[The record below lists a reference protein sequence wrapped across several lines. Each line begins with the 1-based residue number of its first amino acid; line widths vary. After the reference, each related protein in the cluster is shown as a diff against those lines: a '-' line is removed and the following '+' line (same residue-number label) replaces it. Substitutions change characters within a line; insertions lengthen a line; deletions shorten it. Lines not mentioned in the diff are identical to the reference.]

1 MVRSNLGFMA
11 IALLLAGMTV
21 AGCGKGGGQSAG
33 GDSDKTI
40 RVVRNIGGREGF
52 RIHFDA
58 WKKVYEQKNPGWTM
72 ELVDLGDNDGAA
84 TYKQRIAADEMPEV
98 IMTWA
103 LTKFLA
109 DNDVIQPI
117 PDSFYEK
124 YGIPKGTPYN
134 GKQYCSQGGLQ
145 FQGMAVNRKMWASI
159 GVTSPPATWDEF
171 IADLRK
177 LKAKG
182 YAPLVYGA
190 KDWTGFMPL
199 TMALQINLYDYDPK
213 PGQTSWNMRRDKG
226 EVTFQTD
233 PTAQL
238 VMKNMVALLEEF
250 AEKGT
255 LSDGYPE
262 EQRKFYG
269 GKGATWIMGCWI
281 AGDIEAQKVTED
293 IDYWPIPSMV
303 GRPPAFLTAK
313 KLQSGWAINAKLKGE
328 KLDKAMAV
336 LDAFYDPAVHQ
347 LYLNG
352 EGMFR
357 LATKVP
363 IKGPQSKWPQAQT
376 LFDRMGAALKKS
388 ASAEGWQLGLDDMPP
403 QAIAWERPMQEILS
417 GNKDVQNL
425 LKICDDEWD
434 RGRKGQ

>member
-1 MVRSNLGFMA
+1 MHRSTYGIVA
-11 IALLLAGMTV
+11 IAGLFAALLAC
-21 AGCGKGGGQSAG
+21 GCGRG
-33 GDSDKTI
+33 GDASSDQDKTI

-52 RIHFDA
+52 RIHFNA
-58 WKKVYEQKNPGWTM
+58 WKKAFEGKNPGWKM

-103 LTKFLA
+103 LTKFLV
-109 DNDVIQPI
+109 DNDVVQPI

-124 YGIPKGTPYN
+124 YGIPKGTPYK

-159 GVTSPPATWDEF
+159 GVTTPPKTWDEF
-171 IADLRK
+171 VGDLRK

-182 YAPLVYGA
+182 YVPLVYGA
-190 KDWTGFMPL
+190 RDWTGFMPL
-199 TMALQINLYDYDPK
+199 TMELQVNMYDYAPI
-213 PGQTSWNMRRDKG
+213 PGRPSWTAQRNSGK
-226 EVTFQTD
+226 TKFATD
-233 PTAQL
+233 PIAQL
-238 VMKNMVALLEEF
+238 VMKNMVALMDEF
-250 AEKGT
+250 AEKGA

-262 EQRKFYG
+262 EQRMFYG

-281 AGDIEAQKVTED
+281 AGDIEAQKITED
-293 IDYWPIPSMV
+293 IDYWPLPSMV
-303 GRPPAFLTAK
+303 GRLPAFLEYK
-313 KLQSGWAINAKLKGE
+313 NMQSGWAINSKLKGE

-336 LDAFYDPAVHQ
+336 LDAFYDPQVHQ

-352 EGMFR
+352 EGMFK

-363 IKGPQSKWPQAQT
+363 IDGPMSTWPPAQT
-376 LFDRMGAALKKS
+376 LFDRMGTELKQWQGAA
-388 ASAEGWQLGLDDMPP
+388 GWQLALDDMPP
-403 QAIAWERPMQEILS
+403 DSVAWERPMQEILS
-417 GNKDVQNL
+417 GNKDVGKL
-425 LKICDDEWD
+425 LQILDEEWD

>member
-1 MVRSNLGFMA
+1 MFKRKVGLVGIVVITS
-11 IALLLAGMTV
+11 LLAVG
-21 AGCGKGGGQSAG
+21 GCSKGGGSGQ
-33 GDSDKTI
+33 GDTDKTI

-52 RIHFDA
+52 RVHFNA
-58 WKKVYEQKNPGWTM
+58 WKKAFEDKNPGWTM

-109 DNDVIQPI
+109 DNDVVQPI

-124 YGIPKGTPYN
+124 YGIPKGTPYK

-159 GVTSPPATWDEF
+159 GVTSPPKTWDEF
-171 IADLRK
+171 VEGLRK

-182 YAPLVYGA
+182 YTPLVYGA
-190 KDWTGFMPL
+190 RDWTAFMPL
-199 TMALQINLYDYDPK
+199 TMALQLNMYDFEAK
-213 PGQTSWNMRRDKG
+213 PGTPSWTMRRDKG
-226 EVTFQTD
+226 EVRFATD

-238 VMKNMVALLEEF
+238 VMKNMVGLLDEF
-250 AEKGT
+250 AEKGA

-281 AGDIEAQKVTED
+281 AGDIEAQKITED

-303 GRPPAFLTAK
+303 GRPPAFIEAK
-313 KLQSGWAINAKLKGE
+313 NMQSGWAINAKLKGE
-328 KLDKAMAV
+328 RLEKAMAV
-336 LDAFYDPAVHQ
+336 LDAFYDANVHQ

-352 EGMFR
+352 EGMFL

-376 LFDRMGAALKKS
+376 LFDRMGEALKTS
-388 ASAEGWQLGLDDMPP
+388 ASAAGWQIGLDDMPP
-403 QAIAWERPMQEILS
+403 QSLAWERPMQEILS
-417 GNKDVQNL
+417 GNKDVGKL
-425 LKICDDEWD
+425 LGILDDEWD